1 MDAEIVSTAEM
12 AISPTS
18 LTLLEEISHRVLN
31 EYSHAIMSLSMAA
44 GETTNPEARLAL
56 TAVASRLHAYADVH
70 RVLWPKGDSARV
82 DLSQYLR
89 RLCIALTSASLTDL
103 GVDLTFIASCA
114 SMSAERCWR
123 VGLILSELVTNAA
136 RHAFRDRGGR
146 LVVEVHAREGM
157 IYCRVADNGRPGS
170 SPAGGGR
177 GRKIVEDLARQLGG
191 HVEWTFDTG
200 GTTVLLSIPSDATAR

>member
-1 MDAEIVSTAEM
+1 
-12 AISPTS
+12 
-18 LTLLEEISHRVLN
+18 
-31 EYSHAIMSLSMAA
+31 
-44 GETTNPEARLAL
+44 
-56 TAVASRLHAYADVH
+56 
-70 RVLWPKGDSARV
+70 V

-89 RLCIALTSASLTDL
+89 RLCIALTSASLSDL
-103 GVDLTFIASCA
+103 GVDLTFIASCL

-123 VGLILSELVTNAA
+123 VGLIVSELVTNAV

-146 LVVEVHAREGM
+146 LVVEVRAREGT

-170 SPAGGGR
+170 SPACGR

-200 GTTVLLSIPSDATAR
+200 GTTVLLAIPSDATAR